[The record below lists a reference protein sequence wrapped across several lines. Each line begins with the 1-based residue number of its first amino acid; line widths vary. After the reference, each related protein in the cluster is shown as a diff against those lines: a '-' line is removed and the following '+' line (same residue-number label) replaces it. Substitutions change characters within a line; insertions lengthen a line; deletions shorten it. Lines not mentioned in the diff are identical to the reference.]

1 MSAFPHISLDQW
13 RALVTVVDEG
23 GYARAAAKMH
33 KTQSAVSYAVQKME
47 SVLGVKVFKV
57 EGRKAVLTPTG
68 ELLYR
73 RARYL
78 LEEAG
83 GLEEAAKKLS
93 SGWEPEI
100 RIAVEVLFPTYLL
113 LRCLD
118 ALGKEAPHTH
128 IEVLD

>member
-1 MSAFPHISLDQW
+1 MSTPRIALEQG
-13 RALVTVVDEG
+13 RALLAVVDAG
-23 GYARAAAKMH
+23 GYAQAAERMH

-47 SVLGVKVFKV
+47 AVLGVKLFKV

-78 LEEAG
+78 LDEAG
-83 GLEEAAKKLS
+83 SLEEAAKKLS
-93 SGWEPEI
+93 AGWEAEI
-100 RIAVEVLFPTYLL
+100 RIVVEVIFPTFIL

-118 ALGKEAPHTH
+118 LLGEESPNT
-128 IEVLD
+128 